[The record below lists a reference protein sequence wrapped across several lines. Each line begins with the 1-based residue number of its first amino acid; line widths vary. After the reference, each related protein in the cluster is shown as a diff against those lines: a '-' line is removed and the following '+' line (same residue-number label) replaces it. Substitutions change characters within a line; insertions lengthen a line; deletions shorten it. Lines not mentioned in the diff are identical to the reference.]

1 MNRVS
6 LRKSQEKQGFSATMS
21 GFWGPEGDWGIRRVA
36 YVGWARI
43 RLKGVFSMPAV
54 PPDTRGPLSS
64 QPQYVLIDS
73 MTHKESPFIEELIKP
88 RGRGLQC

>member
-36 YVGWARI
+36 YVGTGE
-43 RLKGVFSMPAV
+43 GVDQGSEITTLLCALHC
-54 PPDTRGPLSS
+54 GPRA
-64 QPQYVLIDS
+64 Y
-73 MTHKESPFIEELIKP
+73 
-88 RGRGLQC
+88 LQANCPLFKISGFKSLDEN